1 MNQNHSSQHLLI
13 LVGSPRRDGNS
24 AALGAAAQRGAD
36 AAGLSTKL
44 LFLDD
49 YIQGFLSD
57 LRAKPAPDDRYSE
70 LFLEHFL
77 PADGVLICTP
87 IYWYG
92 MSAQTKA
99 FFDRSFSHYAGA
111 GPEPER
117 VKACMTG
124 KRLGLAVASEET
136 YPGAALGIV
145 HQVQEFA
152 RYTHSDFV
160 GYVHGSG
167 NQRGESRRTRA
178 NRYAPPSSWARR
190 SSRGSIPTT
199 ASKRR
204 APITSGQR
212 QAATR
217 LREAASLGGNAAEA

>member
-1 MNQNHSSQHLLI
+1 MNSDHPHKRLLI

-24 AALGAAAQRGAD
+24 AALGAAALRGAE
-36 AAGLSTKL
+36 AAGTQATL

-49 YIQGFLSD
+49 YIGAFLPD
-57 LRAKPAPDDRYSE
+57 LLRSPPPTDRYSE

-99 FFDRSFSHYAGA
+99 FFDRSFSHYAGQ

-117 VKACMTG
+117 VKQRMTG

-145 HQVQEFA
+145 HQIQEYA

-160 GYVHGSG
+160 GYVHGAG
-167 NQRGESRRTRA
+167 NLRGEIAADPRQ
-178 NRYAPPSSWARR
+178 PL
-190 SSRGSIPTT
+190 
-199 ASKRR
+199 
-204 APITSGQR
+204 
-212 QAATR
+212 QAAAELGTTFFTR
-217 LREAASLGGNAAEA
+217 KYSDYRVETPRARNVWEPAPALRSTPGVLP